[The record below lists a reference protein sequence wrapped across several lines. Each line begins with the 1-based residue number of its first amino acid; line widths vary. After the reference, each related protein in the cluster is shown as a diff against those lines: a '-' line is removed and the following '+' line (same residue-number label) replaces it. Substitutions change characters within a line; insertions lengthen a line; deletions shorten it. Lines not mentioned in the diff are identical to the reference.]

1 MLQPAQKNKQEQD
14 ALFALLQGKELTPE
28 QKIIIDAMGGV
39 NIGQKKTSATGAK
52 SSTPAPTNVKKELSW
67 RSYIRSY
74 SGPIVYSGQPFVY
87 NGKTRIVPR
96 GCIFLPEFGGE
107 KAQLVIAR
115 NGEAVDI
122 NSIPM
127 ANSDQTPNKA
137 KKGLSSATQMLNRAQ
152 KPSQEEN
159 KSFEIRKGLGQAVG
173 GAYRG
178 TKALGAGL
186 LGTLATGSTLPLLA
200 GALGGLGIA
209 AGGIMKGI
217 GNVTGITPAV
227 GKAMGGLKSM
237 VGMGGPTKAER
248 ASPLTNG
255 QFINFQE
262 KLFGYV
268 DKEIDRDKRRLERMK
283 RQSEYDEETA
293 DESRKGPRPGE
304 PVRDGA
310 PEKKPMS
317 GLMKGLMVLGG
328 IGALV
333 AAITAIV
340 AYKDELLKIW
350 DEYGTA
356 LKAGAAIITGLAIT
370 GVVKNLL
377 DNLGG
382 GGGGGGGKPPRGG
395 GKPPP
400 GAPVKTNR
408 FTVDKDGTFRS
419 LKTGKEL
426 KGEALT
432 SSKAKHE
439 KNLLAGKAKGGI
451 KGIITK
457 SIGKRLAG
465 VIGKSIP
472 LVGFALGGFDSI
484 RRLIE
489 RDYVGSAVAASSAA
503 ASTIP
508 FAGTSIA
515 IAGAVTNMIR
525 DVYKEVYGVY
535 PENDDPAGVV
545 GRMEE
550 IANEAWAALSL
561 PIKNTKPVNIKEALL
576 ALQLTIQDNT
586 GTGKFYDGGLMKEAE
601 DTARKALT
609 DGGISNEEINSI
621 IGSTKKK
628 AMDPESNN
636 EINEMLKTLQASH
649 TDDTDDDTYDDTYDD
664 DDDDTSISA
673 HPAAASPVV
682 SHPTLRSSSPA
693 SPSLGEPTRDNSAL
707 LPDSATTT
715 IDANVSQAVDH
726 AIITLPVKVLE
737 GPPIIMPPA
746 ATNTPTPTQIQ
757 TRPNDSSINSAER
770 NINLPT
776 F

>member
-356 LKAGAAIITGLAIT
+356 LKAGAEIITGLAIA
-370 GVVKNLL
+370 GGASKLL
-377 DNLGG
+377 DMLPDGG
-382 GGGGGGGKPPRGG
+382 GYRNKSSASPPPENGKPNAKPQPEN
-395 GKPPP
+395 GKPVRERHP
-400 GAPVKTNR
+400 A
-408 FTVDKDGTFRS
+408 GT
-419 LKTGKEL
+419 
-426 KGEALT
+426 
-432 SSKAKHE
+432 
-439 KNLLAGKAKGGI
+439 KNAAG
-451 KGIITK
+451 K
-457 SIGKRLAG
+457 SIGGQFKSVEKGAVKEIIKKSILKRLG
-465 VIGKSIP
+465 GIVRKSIP
-472 LVGFALGGFDSI
+472 LIGFAFGAMDTVE
-484 RRLIE
+484 RLIKG
-489 RDYVGSAVAASSAA
+489 DVVGAEIAAAGGAASFVPAVGTAIAVAAGVS
-503 ASTIP
+503 
-508 FAGTSIA
+508 
-515 IAGAVTNMIR
+515 NLIR
-525 DVYKEVYGVY
+525 DVYNDVYGVY
-535 PENDDPAGVV
+535 PEKDDSGEVQE
-545 GRMEE
+545 RMAE
-550 IANEAWAALSL
+550 IAKDAWDSLSL
-561 PIKNTKPVNIKEALL
+561 PKTKPVNNALEAYAAIIKE
-576 ALQLTIQDNT
+576 NT
-586 GTGKFYDGGLMKEAE
+586 GPGKDEKAGAEYIEAAKGF
-601 DTARKALT
+601 ARKELKASGVS
-609 DGGISNEEINSI
+609 DEEINSI
-621 IGSTKKK
+621 LGSIKNE
-628 AMDPESNN
+628 AMKPESNN
-636 EINEMLKTLQASH
+636 EMLKMLQDSIAKDARSP
-649 TDDTDDDTYDDTYDD
+649 DDTDDTSTSAPDD
-664 DDDDTSISA
+664 
-673 HPAAASPVV
+673 AAASPVV
-682 SHPTLRSSSPA
+682 SHPTLGSSSPA
-693 SPSLGEPTRDNSAL
+693 SPSLGESPSLGMPKRDNSAL